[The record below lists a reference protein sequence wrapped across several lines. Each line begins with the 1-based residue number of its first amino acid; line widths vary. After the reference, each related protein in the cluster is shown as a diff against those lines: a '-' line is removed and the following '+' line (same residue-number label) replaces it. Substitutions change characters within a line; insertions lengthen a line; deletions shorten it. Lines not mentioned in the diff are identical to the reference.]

1 MHRDMEKD
9 FNKVRGGVF
18 MKKKKKIIIFSIIII
33 VLILFLLTRCGNS
46 GNQAQFMMLNVKT
59 EEMVKETLVTK
70 AC

>member
-1 MHRDMEKD
+1 
-9 FNKVRGGVF
+9 

-70 AC
+70 AFADGNVKAREELDIKFP